1 MTSEEKMWETFEAF
15 KRFLNGIHDDPEMEP
30 TDKMFLLMIVHR
42 EARRHVTPADDWPED
57 VRQYVNRV
65 DGILKLEEAREEKV
79 N

>member
-15 KRFLNGIHDDPEMEP
+15 KRFLAGIHDDPGMEP

-42 EARRHVTPADDWPED
+42 EARRYVTPLDDWPDD
-57 VRQYVNRV
+57 VRRYVKRV
-65 DGILKLEEAREEKV
+65 DGILTLEEARKGQV